1 MGIICHNLLVHFL
14 SCAVRTPIIETHAF
28 TKSDLK
34 MFYGK
39 IYMFG
44 SPFSKFK
51 VKSTKKYVLRNKIDK
66 SKKGFELLFVYR
78 CCQVPKII
86 NF

>member
-1 MGIICHNLLVHFL
+1 MGIICPSQFISKFL
-14 SCAVRTPIIETHAF
+14 SCAIRTPVIETHAF
-28 TKSDLK
+28 TNNSKSDLK

-51 VKSTKKYVLRNKIDK
+51 VKSTKKYVL
-66 SKKGFELLFVYR
+66 SYFL
-78 CCQVPKII
+78 
-86 NF
+86 